1 MRAAAIM
8 IITTEKAMTATAMT
22 AARKT
27 LQTMLTSI
35 LGSGILCMCQVY
47 LAERRF
53 IVMNKEE
60 ILAKSKQENHG
71 QDIASLEVSK
81 ASMLFGWITAV
92 CMLAFVA
99 VVEAL
104 VHDRMNSGIFFAV
117 MAGCSAIFINKYLK
131 LRKRHELYIA
141 VVYIIAAIPLSA
153 SGNIV

>member
-1 MRAAAIM
+1 M
-8 IITTEKAMTATAMT
+8 TTAK
-22 AARKT
+22 KT
-27 LQTMLTSI
+27 LQTMLTSK
-35 LGSGILCMCQVY
+35 LGNDILCMCQVH

-141 VVYIIAAIPLSA
+141 IVYIIATVAFLISWILQLTK
-153 SGNIV
+153 

>member
-1 MRAAAIM
+1 M
-8 IITTEKAMTATAMT
+8 ITAK
-22 AARKT
+22 KT
-27 LQTMLTSI
+27 LQTMLTST
-35 LGSGILCMCQVY
+35 LGSDILCMCQVH

-141 VVYIIAAIPLSA
+141 IVYIIATVAFLISWILQLTK
-153 SGNIV
+153 

>member
-1 MRAAAIM
+1 MS
-8 IITTEKAMTATAMT
+8 TAK
-22 AARKT
+22 KT
-27 LQTMLTSI
+27 LQTMLTSK
-35 LGSGILCMCQVY
+35 LGSDILCMCQVH

-141 VVYIIAAIPLSA
+141 IVYIIATVAFLISWILQLTK
-153 SGNIV
+153 

>member
-1 MRAAAIM
+1 M
-8 IITTEKAMTATAMT
+8 TTAK
-22 AARKT
+22 KT

-35 LGSGILCMCQVY
+35 LGSDILCIRQVH

-141 VVYIIAAIPLSA
+141 IVYIIATVAFLISWILQLTK
-153 SGNIV
+153 

>member
-1 MRAAAIM
+1 M
-8 IITTEKAMTATAMT
+8 TTAK
-22 AARKT
+22 KT
-27 LQTMLTSI
+27 LQTMLTST
-35 LGSGILCMCQVY
+35 LGSDILCMCQVH

-141 VVYIIAAIPLSA
+141 IVYIIATVAFLISWILQLTK
-153 SGNIV
+153 

>member
-1 MRAAAIM
+1 M
-8 IITTEKAMTATAMT
+8 TTAK
-22 AARKT
+22 KT

-35 LGSGILCMCQVY
+35 LGSDILCMRQVH

-141 VVYIIAAIPLSA
+141 IVYIIATVAFLISWILQLTK
-153 SGNIV
+153 

>member
-1 MRAAAIM
+1 M
-8 IITTEKAMTATAMT
+8 TTAK
-22 AARKT
+22 KT

-35 LGSGILCMCQVY
+35 LGSDILCMCQVY

-141 VVYIIAAIPLSA
+141 IVYIIATVAFLIS
-153 SGNIV
+153 

>member
-1 MRAAAIM
+1 M
-8 IITTEKAMTATAMT
+8 ATAK
-22 AARKT
+22 KT

-35 LGSGILCMCQVY
+35 LGSDILCMCQVY

-141 VVYIIAAIPLSA
+141 IVYIIATVAFLISWILQLTK
-153 SGNIV
+153 

>member
-1 MRAAAIM
+1 M
-8 IITTEKAMTATAMT
+8 TTAK
-22 AARKT
+22 KT

-35 LGSGILCMCQVY
+35 LGSDILCMCQVY
-47 LAERRF
+47 LAGRRF
-53 IVMNKEE
+53 IVMNREE

-71 QDIASLEVSK
+71 QDIANLEVSK

-141 VVYIIAAIPLSA
+141 IVYIIATVAFLISWILQLTK
-153 SGNIV
+153 

>member
-1 MRAAAIM
+1 M
-8 IITTEKAMTATAMT
+8 TTAK
-22 AARKT
+22 KT

-35 LGSGILCMCQVY
+35 LGSDILCMRQAY

-141 VVYIIAAIPLSA
+141 IVYIIATVAFLISWILQLTK
-153 SGNIV
+153 